1 MLNDKFIKV
10 NAKYFKIDDEYIMLT
25 EEDFKR
31 KQEALDNLKPTKVLH
46 LAEEYKNK
54 KGKQNNEFRKK
65 SKKK

>member
-1 MLNDKFIKV
+1 MLNNKFIKV
-10 NAKYFKIDDEYIMLT
+10 NAKHFKI
-25 EEDFKR
+25 

-46 LAEEYKNK
+46 LAEEYKNR